1 MSNRGL
7 TIISVVSGLIAV
19 AVFMMIITAYAG
31 SGGGG
36 GPSAPIVKSSPG
48 QPVDSDFIQT
58 TDGNQAAA
66 SPGPTVQAVNP
77 SGGQSQT
84 APTTAQPVE
93 APSPSAPQ
101 NPFTS
106 GIH

>member
-36 GPSAPIVKSSPG
+36 PSAPIVKSSPG

-58 TDGNQAAA
+58 TDNNQAA
-66 SPGPTVQAVNP
+66 SPGPTVQAVSP
-77 SGGQSQT
+77 SGGQSQMG
-84 APTTAQPVE
+84 TTTTQPVE
-93 APSPSAPQ
+93 APSASAPQ
-101 NPFTS
+101 NPFTA